1 MMMIHDNNDDYD
13 DGNYDKNYSGDNE
26 DDGNYDKNCSGDNE
40 NDDLSEYKIMMI

>member
-26 DDGNYDKNCSGDNE
+26 DD
-40 NDDLSEYKIMMI
+40 DLSEYKIMMI